1 MKLFVNGCSFSH
13 GHNLTQDNLFPKW
26 AWPYLMVDFDEVVN
40 YAWVGGSNDRILRTT
55 LDFFDKV
62 ENTAEWVV
70 VIQWT
75 NPYSR
80 TELYDEE
87 SDTYIGYCLG
97 APSAVLGLPDHKKF
111 ISNPER
117 FTEQV
122 NRYEKYSVLTTT
134 KKQQEINLIHQQL
147 LMSTYL
153 NSKNINFL
161 YTSMSG
167 SGTIAPNYTYPLA
180 KFLPNH
186 NIIDPISSHVS
197 LLQPHLIE
205 SQTNLHPNK
214 DGHKEIARYITNE
227 LKQRNYL

>member
-13 GHNLTQDNLFPKW
+13 GHNLTQDNLFPNW
-26 AWPYLMVDFDEVVN
+26 TWPYLITGFDEVVN
-40 YAWVGGSNDRILRTT
+40 YAWIGSSNHRMLRTT
-55 LDFFDKV
+55 LDFFDNV

-75 NPYSR
+75 DPYSR

-97 APSAVLGLPDHKKF
+97 APGEVLGLPEYKKF
-111 ISNPER
+111 ISNPVR

-122 NRYEKYSVLTTT
+122 NRYEKYGVLTTT

-167 SGTIAPNYTYPLA
+167 SGKIDPDYAYPLV
-180 KFLPNH
+180 KLLPNH
-186 NIIDPISSHVS
+186 NIIDPISRYVN
-197 LLQPHLIE
+197 LMQPHLIE
-205 SQTNLHPNK
+205 SQTDLHPNK
-214 DGHKEIARYITNE
+214 AGHKEIARYITNE
-227 LKQRNYL
+227 LKQRTYL